1 MISFTSQVSSGAGPL
16 LVGLL
21 EQATGNYESPFL
33 VTAGITLAAAVVVL
47 FARPVRLRPGRVLP
61 RLAALVEPVHA
72 DVGGD
77 LRRQVVAALPRPDE
91 FPRVARRNPPVLLVE
106 APP

>member
-33 VTAGITLAAAVVVL
+33 VTAGITLVAAVVVL
-47 FARPVRLRPGRVLP
+47 FARPVRLAP
-61 RLAALVEPVHA
+61 VESSPA
-72 DVGGD
+72 
-77 LRRQVVAALPRPDE
+77 
-91 FPRVARRNPPVLLVE
+91 
-106 APP
+106 